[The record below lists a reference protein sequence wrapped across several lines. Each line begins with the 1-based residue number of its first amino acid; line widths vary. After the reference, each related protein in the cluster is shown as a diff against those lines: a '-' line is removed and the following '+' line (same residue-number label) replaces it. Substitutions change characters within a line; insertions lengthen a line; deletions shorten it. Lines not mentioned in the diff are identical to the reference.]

1 MSLETTGPQQ
11 RYARALYALSQEQ
24 GVDISASMSLLQEV
38 FSIST
43 DLEDVLSNPMVSS
56 KNKEEVVQKLWGA
69 KAPQLVKD
77 FIALVAS
84 KNRLDCLSGMV
95 DWFQHYE
102 REARGEIIAKVASA
116 TKLSAAQRKSVIK
129 FVKKYAQNAKD
140 VQLEER
146 IDPLLLAGL
155 KIQVGSNEYDATVQ
169 GQIQALRATL
179 KV

>member
-11 RYARALYALSQEQ
+11 RYARALYALSQEK

-38 FSIST
+38 FSING

-56 KNKEEVVQKLWGA
+56 KNKEEVVQTLVGD
-69 KAPQLVKD
+69 KAEKIVKD
-77 FIALVAS
+77 FIALIAS

-95 DWFQHYE
+95 AWFGHYD
-102 REARGEIIAKVASA
+102 REARGEIVAKVASA
-116 TKLSAAQRKSVIK
+116 AKLSEAQRKKIVS
-129 FVKKYAQNAKD
+129 FVKKHATHAKT

-146 IDPLLLAGL
+146 IDPLLLAGI
-155 KIQVGSNEYDATVQ
+155 KIQVDSKEYDATVQ